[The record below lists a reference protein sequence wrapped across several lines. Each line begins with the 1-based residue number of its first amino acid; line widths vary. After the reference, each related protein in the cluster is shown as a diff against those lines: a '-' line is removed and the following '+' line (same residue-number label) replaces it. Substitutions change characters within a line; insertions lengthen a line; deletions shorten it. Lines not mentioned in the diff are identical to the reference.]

1 MTKQEFLSLLSR
13 ELHGLP
19 PDDLQDRMAFYS
31 DMIDD
36 RMEDGVSETE
46 AVAEMGAVSDIASQI
61 IKDTPLT
68 SLVKE
73 TLRPKRRLRGWE
85 TALLILSSPIWLSLG
100 IAAAAVIVSLYV
112 SMWAVIISL
121 WAVFAS
127 LVGCALGGVAA
138 GAIFFCIGYPVTGL
152 AMIGAVL
159 VLTGLSV
166 FLFFGCKAA
175 SSGLVILTGKTAL
188 WMKNRMMKKE
198 DA

>member
-175 SSGLVILTGKTAL
+175 SPGLVILTGKTAL